1 MEKCPTNARVGGGGN
16 SLGTARR
23 LVLINASGLIF
34 VCFRIVGLIR
44 SETHLATFNL
54 TVQDFPVE

>member
-1 MEKCPTNARVGGGGN
+1 M
-16 SLGTARR
+16 LGMNMSA
-23 LVLINASGLIF
+23 LM
-34 VCFRIVGLIR
+34 IVGLIR